1 MEPPWRSAALPDA
14 SPGPLAPLASRAA
27 AALRA
32 AKQSVAVFESTSA
45 GLVQAALQACPGASS
60 YTTCGAVTYGPKK
73 AGAVLGS
80 FDVSAPRPPDGPS
93 YKESKKAWT
102 SSLARVKRD
111 EVGAT
116 WCVTESGACG
126 PTFNFPDISCG
137 FTAVFVS
144 GPIERGVFVESTH
157 ADREQNMWAFAK
169 AALDL
174 LAECVEE
181 HAGLAPAADPAPLL
195 GTKED
200 RYGGVEVEVP
210 ESTDS
215 SEAVARAGA
224 ELRGLLAEWQAA
236 GKGGVW
242 LRVPRSSAA
251 FAGQATASGFE
262 FHHARPG
269 YVLLTRW
276 LPTERPS
283 PLPAYGFTQIGVGGV
298 VLNSKDEVLMVQE
311 RVSPIPMFQNS
322 WKLPGGLADPGEDF
336 VQTVLREV
344 REETGVTASLEGV
357 VSLRHTHGFRFG
369 QGDIYVLVRVRAIED
384 AISIDESE
392 IKDARWM
399 GKETIRSLVAEQ
411 GASLDGRVS
420 ANNWK
425 MICNA
430 LEGSLIAA
438 SELPN
443 SRGGRPTVLYTAP
456 AL

>member
-1 MEPPWRSAALPDA
+1 
-14 SPGPLAPLASRAA
+14 
-27 AALRA
+27 
-32 AKQSVAVFESTSA
+32 
-45 GLVQAALQACPGASS
+45 VQAALQACPGASS

-80 FDVSAPRPPDGPS
+80 FDASAPRPPDGPS
-93 YKESKKAWT
+93 YKESKRAWT
-102 SSLARVKRD
+102 SSLARAKRG

-116 WCVTESGACG
+116 WCVSESGACG

-137 FTAVFVS
+137 FTAIFVS
-144 GPIERGVFVESTH
+144 GPIEKAVFVESTH

-181 HAGLAPAADPAPLL
+181 HAGASPPEEHGAPLL
-195 GTKED
+195 LPKED
-200 RYGGVEVEVP
+200 RYGGVEVDVI
-210 ESTDS
+210 ESIDS
-215 SEAVARAGA
+215 AEAVARAGA
-224 ELRGLLAEWQAA
+224 ELRGHLAEWQAA

-251 FAGQATASGFE
+251 FAGQAVASGFE

-283 PLPAYGFTQIGVGGV
+283 PLPSYGFTQIGVGGV
-298 VLNSKDEVLMVQE
+298 VLNSKDEVLLVQE
-311 RVSPIPMFQNS
+311 RVAPIPMFQNS
-322 WKLPGGLADPGEDF
+322 WKMPGGLADPGEDF
-336 VQTVLREV
+336 GQTVLREIM
-344 REETGVTASLEGV
+344 EETGVTASLEGV
-357 VSLRHTHGFRFG
+357 VSLRHTHGVRFG
-369 QGDIYVLVRVRAIED
+369 QGDIYVLVRMRAIEEG
-384 AISIDESE
+384 ISIDESE

-399 GKETIRSLVAEQ
+399 DKETIRSLVAEQ

-430 LEGSLIAA
+430 LEGSLIAV

-443 SRGGRPTVLYTAP
+443 SRGGRPTMLYTASTV
-456 AL
+456 